1 MSSLLFF
8 KTPTNEALTVPWH
21 QDNAYLLPE
30 CLGTLQP
37 TAWIPL
43 LDATVRNGC
52 MQVLKGGHRKGVTA
66 THTCCAGGTWYVE
79 VSEKEME
86 KTLGCDMKKDLVT
99 CEVPYGGV
107 LFLNNCVPHRSLE
120 NYSDE
125 IRWSLDLRWQDPN
138 KPSGFWGD
146 KDLVLMRTAKD
157 PGYKPR
163 WEEFLNEEAQVEGGK
178 DNSADLEEDLEPSIQ
193 GPWMLLW
200 EIVHHNRH
208 TRALKWK
215 TSTLHVR
222 TASQVV
228 SGDGVPYI
236 TAGYR
241 NNLSYQQCI
250 RSIFQIHNE
259 TVNIWTHL
267 LPAIL
272 FLPLALYDVT
282 VSVPGLHGN
291 WTDYVVIVI
300 LHLCYQ
306 IVLWGSVYCHTFL
319 AQGCQQKYYQ
329 CLAVDLWGI
338 GIVATG
344 GSLEYVVYMFC
355 CSRGWQLFYYGLLG
369 GLMTWYSVIW
379 LRPRMVPGWVSM
391 ERRLMALFPV
401 FIIWLAVLIL
411 HPLHWPDNLTQVSSS
426 SCVILLY
433 ETHSIRI
440 KKTLFTQPR
449 DLFNCYVNQSELP

>member
-1 MSSLLFF
+1 MTTAEENYAPPCLKKPALPVRCPEVYLNPPAQPRDKKPGQLSKAQVEQFFRDGYVVVDEFFQPEELQPVREAVAERVDHLAETLHRAGKIKDKHEEAGLFQRLTLLDKEFPGAAIVLVKSRRNMPKAF
-8 KTPTNEALTVPWH
+8 RDLWSHERLLNAVEQLIGPDIAGHQVWNLRTKTPTNEALTVPWH

-163 WEEFLNEEAQVEGGK
+163 WGEFLNEEAQVEDGK

-193 GPWMLLW
+193 GPWMLRW

-208 TRALKWK
+208 TRALK
-215 TSTLHVR
+215 S
-222 TASQVV
+222 
-228 SGDGVPYI
+228 
-236 TAGYR
+236 
-241 NNLSYQQCI
+241 
-250 RSIFQIHNE
+250 
-259 TVNIWTHL
+259 
-267 LPAIL
+267 
-272 FLPLALYDVT
+272 
-282 VSVPGLHGN
+282 
-291 WTDYVVIVI
+291 
-300 LHLCYQ
+300 
-306 IVLWGSVYCHTFL
+306 
-319 AQGCQQKYYQ
+319 
-329 CLAVDLWGI
+329 
-338 GIVATG
+338 
-344 GSLEYVVYMFC
+344 
-355 CSRGWQLFYYGLLG
+355 
-369 GLMTWYSVIW
+369 
-379 LRPRMVPGWVSM
+379 
-391 ERRLMALFPV
+391 
-401 FIIWLAVLIL
+401 
-411 HPLHWPDNLTQVSSS
+411 
-426 SCVILLY
+426 
-433 ETHSIRI
+433 
-440 KKTLFTQPR
+440 
-449 DLFNCYVNQSELP
+449 